1 MNYETT
7 RVHPRSLSQA
17 FADERAGWFEGPQRS
32 SIGAVNASIAIAVV
46 VVLVLITLISSGVW
60 K

>member
-7 RVHPRSLSQA
+7 RRYSRTLADAYP
-17 FADERAGWFEGPQRS
+17 DERAGWFEGPQRS